1 MKSIKI
7 YLPILFFVFTIS
19 FAQTK
24 INMQKVDESALSNG
38 ESYPVDAGP
47 LLERFNK
54 ANGIDLQKLEPIPQQ
69 LKKTAWNFSPE
80 SKYSWWASDLRTG
93 ASPAFYQVPSTC
105 KKVGTNCYVFVEDSL
120 WNAGRVDQ
128 NAVDSVQI
136 AFDLKTPSGSINPLK
151 GIYQNDVDTYG
162 TPPNVDGDSK
172 IIILIL
178 NIRDGYKPGGGYT
191 AGYFYGY
198 NEGNYTNSN
207 RAEIYYLDGNP
218 LDLKSSGGLKTGM
231 STTAHE
237 FQHMIQYNYHG
248 MNGTSSQETFFN
260 EGCSLVAEV
269 INGYPLYSQSSYYN
283 VSTNRYM
290 LGWNPNNDPTDV
302 LKDYSRAARFFLYLK
317 EQFYKSDNTFF
328 KKFVQS
334 SRTGVDALNT
344 DVFPNISPTT
354 ARRFNDI
361 VVDWW
366 IANYLNDKTV
376 SPGYAKWGYDYP
388 NVPAVT
394 PTTTNVDPNLSYKSD
409 AVYKL
414 GAEYISYISGKNLTA
429 NFNTNNKSAIQLRAI
444 ETGPAGKRVSLVT
457 PGSNFTEPN
466 FGTDYTNVTFLV
478 CHNDNTDYVQNPN
491 TTPFSYSYSSTGTF
505 ENKPTE
511 IAYDTTPMAS
521 TVYLLS
527 VSDTVAV
534 SFDGIA
540 GTRLDSIKVALRNTA
555 PIEGGVWRTSST
567 KFLTTR
573 LAGPFMV
580 SGITTPGVPY
590 PDPWP
595 NWVIYD
601 LRSLS
606 IDATNNF
613 VVGFVIDGVYASS
626 SSPTNRVMHT
636 SMPGTSP
643 YHSYTYL
650 HSPSSGTPGWYYIG
664 DGSNISLWLIRAYVS
679 LPTGVKDVIEL
690 MPSSFKLAQN
700 YPNPFNPSTVI
711 SYQLP
716 VSGHVS
722 LKVYDMLG
730 REVATLVDEFQQA
743 GNHNSQFSIS
753 NLPAGR
759 QGSQLSS
766 GIYFYTIKSGNFVET
781 KKMVL
786 MK

>member
-1 MKSIKI
+1 MKSVKI
-7 YLPILFFVFTIS
+7 FLPLLFFAFTIS
-19 FAQTK
+19 FAQTRVN
-24 INMQKVDESALSNG
+24 IQKVDESALSNG

-69 LKKTAWNFSPE
+69 LKKTAWNFSFG
-80 SKYSWWASDLRTG
+80 STYSWWASDLRTG
-93 ASPAFYQVPSTC
+93 ANPSFYQVPSTC

-151 GIYQNDVDTYG
+151 GIYQNDVDVYG
-162 TPPNVDGDSK
+162 TPPNVDNDTR

-178 NIRDGYKPGGGYT
+178 NIRDGYKGSGGYT
-191 AGYFYGY
+191 AGYFHGY

-218 LDLKSSGGLKTGM
+218 LDLKTSGGLKTGM

-237 FQHMIQYNYHG
+237 FQHMIQFNYHG
-248 MNGTSSQETFFN
+248 LTTPSQDPFFN

-317 EQFYKSDNTFF
+317 EQFGVGLLKNFTQSSMTEISALDNT
-328 KKFVQS
+328 
-334 SRTGVDALNT
+334 ALPA
-344 DVFPNISPTT
+344 VPTS
-354 ARRFNDI
+354 RRFNDI

-376 SPGYAKWGYDYP
+376 DPKWGYDYP

-394 PTTTNVDPNLSYKSD
+394 PTTTNVDPNVSYKSD

-444 ETGPAGKRVSLVT
+444 ETGPAGKRVSIVT

-478 CHNDNTDYVQNPN
+478 CHNDNTDYVQNPD
-491 TTPFSYSYSSTGTF
+491 TTPFSYSYASSGTF
-505 ENKPTE
+505 ENKPME
-511 IAYDTTPMAS
+511 IAYDITEPTG
-521 TVYLLS
+521 YLGLTAGDS
-527 VSDTVAV
+527 VAV
-534 SFDGIA
+534 QFDGIQ
-540 GTRLDSIKVALRNTA
+540 GMRLDSIKVALRGVA
-555 PIEGGVWRTSST
+555 PINGNVLEYVGLASQLGGKKLASFTATSTLSSPP
-567 KFLTTR
+567 
-573 LAGPFMV
+573 AV
-580 SGITTPGVPY
+580 INSGQAYPY
-590 PDPWP
+590 EIPYK
-595 NWVIYD
+595 NWVKVD
-601 LRSLS
+601 LRSYNIS
-606 IDATNNF
+606 TNNSF
-613 VVGFVIDGVYASS
+613 VVEFPIGDAYPSS
-626 SSPTNRVMHT
+626 NRVMSTDYQST
-636 SMPGTSP
+636 SS
-643 YHSYTYL
+643 YHSFAYISTAPARWSYYSVSGKDGYIFLYL
-650 HSPSSGTPGWYYIG
+650 V
-664 DGSNISLWLIRAYVS
+664 RAYVS
-679 LPTGVKDVIEL
+679 SFTTGVKDVIEL

-711 SYQLP
+711 NYQLP

-743 GNHNSQFSIS
+743 GNHNSQFSIR
-753 NLPAGR
+753 N
-759 QGSQLSS
+759 SQLSS
-766 GIYFYTIKSGNFVET
+766 GIYFYTIKAGNFIET